1 MKHQSELQITCKP
14 QLLHSSRFSNTARF
28 GIPYGGPVLATSF
41 VKNNFAKTA
50 SFLPNI
56 NLINYLQISDFNRR
70 TGRQNTAM
78 PQQRR

>member
-1 MKHQSELQITCKP
+1 M
-14 QLLHSSRFSNTARF
+14 
-28 GIPYGGPVLATSF
+28 LATSF

-56 NLINYLQISDFNRR
+56 NLINYLQISDFNRG